1 VFVYGTLR
9 VGQGNHRRLL
19 GGRTVNERPC
29 IAEGL
34 AMYGHG
40 IPYAV
45 RSPGSRVVGD
55 LITLDP
61 ALYSEVLADLDRLEG
76 YHPDRPDDSH
86 FVRATRTVIT
96 NNPLP
101 GGGTW
106 QAFHTAWIYLAGPGV
121 DPASMTRISA
131 ATGSSTPPPTDPNQQ
146 PPSGL
151 GGFASPAEITLRPE
165 PAQQAGQSPPAGTNP
180 RESRP
185 PRSRWPLD
193 RTRTAPP
200 SSPGTAP
207 GR

>member
-1 VFVYGTLR
+1 MTRQHPVFVYGTLR

-55 LITLDP
+55 LITIDP

-86 FVRATRTVIT
+86 FVRATRPVIT

-121 DPASMTRISA
+121 DPASMTRIS
-131 ATGSSTPPPTDPNQQ
+131 GSDWLVHT
-146 PPSGL
+146 
-151 GGFASPAEITLRPE
+151 
-165 PAQQAGQSPPAGTNP
+165 
-180 RESRP
+180 
-185 PRSRWPLD
+185 
-193 RTRTAPP
+193 TAH
-200 SSPGTAP
+200 
-207 GR
+207 